1 MSSDKITYKM
11 IILGDTAVGKTS
23 IFKKITTEE
32 FDPMVISTIGIDKR
46 TLTININTPEEG
58 EKECEIYLY
67 DTAGEERYRTISI
80 SYFRDSKGLL
90 IMYDITKNESFQ
102 NIDGWLQNIKD
113 SLGEDNSDYLM
124 ILLGNKL
131 DLVND
136 NIKDREVET
145 EDAEKL
151 CLDNKIFW
159 GGECSVK
166 DISIEDLKNLFKTFI
181 EEIYKKV
188 GNNNDK
194 VENSFSL
201 KNTHIKKEKEK
212 KCC

>member
-1 MSSDKITYKM
+1 MSEEKLGYKV
-11 IILGDTAVGKTS
+11 IILGNSSVGKTS
-23 IFKKITTEE
+23 LFKKIINER
-32 FDPMVISTIGIDKR
+32 FSGNVLSTIGIDKK
-46 TLTININTPEEG
+46 TLDIKINTEDKG
-58 EKECEIYLY
+58 EQELEIYLF
-67 DTAGEERYRTISI
+67 DTAGQEKFRTLSVSFI
-80 SYFRDSKGLL
+80 RESKGILM
-90 IMYDITKNESFQ
+90 MYDITNLDSFQ
-102 NIDGWLQNIKD
+102 SIENWLNDIKN
-113 SLGEDNSDYLM
+113 SLGENKNYLI

-201 KNTHIKKEKEK
+201 KKSHIKKENKT

>member
-1 MSSDKITYKM
+1 MSEEKLGYKV
-11 IILGDTAVGKTS
+11 IILGNSSVGKTS
-23 IFKKITTEE
+23 LFKKIINER
-32 FDPMVISTIGIDKR
+32 FSGNVLSTIGIDKK
-46 TLTININTPEEG
+46 TLDIKINTEDKG
-58 EKECEIYLY
+58 EQELEIYLF
-67 DTAGEERYRTISI
+67 DTAGQEKFRTLSVSFI
-80 SYFRDSKGLL
+80 RESKGILM
-90 IMYDITKNESFQ
+90 MYDITNLDSFQ
-102 NIDGWLQNIKD
+102 SIENWLNDIKN
-113 SLGEDNSDYLM
+113 SLGENKNYLI

-131 DLVND
+131 DLVID

-166 DISIEDLKNLFKTFI
+166 DISIEDLKNLFKSFI

-201 KNTHIKKEKEK
+201 KNSHIKKEKEK

>member
-1 MSSDKITYKM
+1 MSKEKLSYKV
-11 IILGDTAVGKTS
+11 IILGDSSVGKTS
-23 IFKKITTEE
+23 LFKKIVNER
-32 FDPMVISTIGIDKR
+32 FSGNVLSTIGIDKK
-46 TLTININTPEEG
+46 TLDIKINTEDKG
-58 EKECEIYLY
+58 EQESEISLF
-67 DTAGEERYRTISI
+67 DTAGQEKFRTLSVSFI
-80 SYFRDSKGLL
+80 RESKGVLM
-90 IMYDITKNESFQ
+90 MYDITNLDSFQ
-102 NIDGWLQNIKD
+102 NIEKWLNDIKN
-113 SLGEDNSDYLM
+113 SLGEDNNYLI

-131 DLVND
+131 DLVSD

-166 DISIEDLKNLFKTFI
+166 DISIEDLKNLFKSFI

-201 KNTHIKKEKEK
+201 KNSHIKKEKEK

>member
-1 MSSDKITYKM
+1 MSEEKLGYKV
-11 IILGDTAVGKTS
+11 IILGNSSVGKTS
-23 IFKKITTEE
+23 LFKKIINER
-32 FDPMVISTIGIDKR
+32 FSGNVLSTIGIDKK
-46 TLTININTPEEG
+46 TLDIKINTEDKG
-58 EKECEIYLY
+58 EQELEIYLF
-67 DTAGEERYRTISI
+67 DTAGQEKFRTLSVSFI
-80 SYFRDSKGLL
+80 RESKGVLM
-90 IMYDITKNESFQ
+90 MYDITNLDSFQ
-102 NIDGWLQNIKD
+102 NIEKWLNDIKN
-113 SLGEDNSDYLM
+113 SLGEDNNYLI

-131 DLVND
+131 DLVSD

-166 DISIEDLKNLFKTFI
+166 DISIEDLKNLFKSFI

-188 GNNNDK
+188 GTNNDK

-201 KNTHIKKEKEK
+201 KKSHIKKENKT

>member
-1 MSSDKITYKM
+1 MSEEKLGYKV
-11 IILGDTAVGKTS
+11 IILGNSSVGKTS
-23 IFKKITTEE
+23 LFKKIINER
-32 FDPMVISTIGIDKR
+32 FSGNVLSTIGIDKK
-46 TLTININTPEEG
+46 TLDIKINTEDKG
-58 EKECEIYLY
+58 EQELEIYLF
-67 DTAGEERYRTISI
+67 DTAGQEKFRTLSVSFI
-80 SYFRDSKGLL
+80 RESKGILM
-90 IMYDITKNESFQ
+90 MYDITNLDSFQ
-102 NIDGWLQNIKD
+102 SIENWLNDIKN
-113 SLGEDNSDYLM
+113 SLGENKNYLI

-188 GNNNDK
+188 GNINDK
-194 VENSFSL
+194 VENSISL
-201 KNTHIKKEKEK
+201 KKSHIKKENKT

>member
-1 MSSDKITYKM
+1 MSEEKLGYKV
-11 IILGDTAVGKTS
+11 IILGNSSVGKTS
-23 IFKKITTEE
+23 LFKKIINER
-32 FDPMVISTIGIDKR
+32 FSGNVLSTIGIDKK
-46 TLTININTPEEG
+46 TLDIKINTEDKG
-58 EKECEIYLY
+58 EQESEIYLF
-67 DTAGEERYRTISI
+67 DTAGQEKFRTLSVSFI
-80 SYFRDSKGLL
+80 RESKGVLM
-90 IMYDITKNESFQ
+90 MYDITNLDSFQ
-102 NIDGWLQNIKD
+102 NIENWLNDIKN
-113 SLGEDNSDYLM
+113 SLGENKNYLI

-188 GNNNDK
+188 GNINDK
-194 VENSFSL
+194 VENSISL
-201 KNTHIKKEKEK
+201 KKSHIKKENKT

>member
-1 MSSDKITYKM
+1 MSEEKLGYKV
-11 IILGDTAVGKTS
+11 IILGNSSVGKTS
-23 IFKKITTEE
+23 LFKKIINER
-32 FDPMVISTIGIDKR
+32 FSGNVLSTIGIDKK
-46 TLTININTPEEG
+46 TLDIKINTEDKG
-58 EKECEIYLY
+58 EQELEIYLFA
-67 DTAGEERYRTISI
+67 TAGQEKFRTLSVSFI
-80 SYFRDSKGLL
+80 RESKGILM
-90 IMYDITKNESFQ
+90 MYDITNLDSFQ
-102 NIDGWLQNIKD
+102 SIENWLNDIKN
-113 SLGEDNSDYLM
+113 SLGENKNYLI

-188 GNNNDK
+188 GNINDK
-194 VENSFSL
+194 VENSISL
-201 KNTHIKKEKEK
+201 KKSHIKKENKT

>member
-1 MSSDKITYKM
+1 MSKEKLSYKV
-11 IILGDTAVGKTS
+11 IILGDSSVGKTS
-23 IFKKITTEE
+23 LFKKIVNER
-32 FDPMVISTIGIDKR
+32 FSGNVLSTIGIDKK
-46 TLTININTPEEG
+46 TLDIKINTEDKG
-58 EKECEIYLY
+58 EQESEISLF
-67 DTAGEERYRTISI
+67 DTAGQEKFRTLSVSFI
-80 SYFRDSKGLL
+80 RESKGVLM
-90 IMYDITKNESFQ
+90 MYDITNLDSFQ
-102 NIDGWLQNIKD
+102 NIEKWLDDIKN
-113 SLGEDNSDYLM
+113 SLGEDNNYLI

-131 DLVND
+131 DLVSD

-145 EDAEKL
+145 EDAKKL

-166 DISIEDLKNLFKTFI
+166 DISIEDLKNLFKSFI

-201 KNTHIKKEKEK
+201 KNSHIKKEKEK

>member
-1 MSSDKITYKM
+1 MSKEKLSYKV
-11 IILGDTAVGKTS
+11 IILGDSSVGKTS
-23 IFKKITTEE
+23 LFKKIVNER
-32 FDPMVISTIGIDKR
+32 FSGNVLSTIGIDKK
-46 TLTININTPEEG
+46 TLDIKINTEDKG
-58 EKECEIYLY
+58 EQESEISLF
-67 DTAGEERYRTISI
+67 DTAGQEKFRTLSVSFI
-80 SYFRDSKGLL
+80 RESKGVLM
-90 IMYDITKNESFQ
+90 MYDITNLDSFQ
-102 NIDGWLQNIKD
+102 NIEKWLNDIKN
-113 SLGEDNSDYLM
+113 SLGEDNNYLI

-131 DLVND
+131 DLVSN

-166 DISIEDLKNLFKTFI
+166 DISIEDLKNLFKSFI

-188 GNNNDK
+188 GNNIDK

-201 KNTHIKKEKEK
+201 KKSHIKKEKEK

>member
-1 MSSDKITYKM
+1 MSEEELGYKV
-11 IILGDTAVGKTS
+11 IILGNSSVGKTS
-23 IFKKITTEE
+23 LFKKIINER
-32 FDPMVISTIGIDKR
+32 FSGNVLSTIGIDKK
-46 TLTININTPEEG
+46 TLDIKINTEDKG
-58 EKECEIYLY
+58 EQELEIYLF
-67 DTAGEERYRTISI
+67 DTAGQEKFRTLSVSFI
-80 SYFRDSKGLL
+80 RESKGILM
-90 IMYDITKNESFQ
+90 MYDITNLDSFQ
-102 NIDGWLQNIKD
+102 SIENWLNDIKN
-113 SLGEDNSDYLM
+113 SLGENNNYLI

-188 GNNNDK
+188 GNINDK
-194 VENSFSL
+194 VENSISL
-201 KNTHIKKEKEK
+201 KKSHIKKENKT

>member
-1 MSSDKITYKM
+1 MSKEKLSYKV
-11 IILGDTAVGKTS
+11 IILGDSSVGKTS
-23 IFKKITTEE
+23 LFKKIVNER
-32 FDPMVISTIGIDKR
+32 FSGNVLSTIGIDKK
-46 TLTININTPEEG
+46 TLDIKINTEDKG
-58 EKECEIYLY
+58 EQESEISLF
-67 DTAGEERYRTISI
+67 DTAGQEKFRTLSVSFI
-80 SYFRDSKGLL
+80 RESKGVLM
-90 IMYDITKNESFQ
+90 MYDITNLDSFQ
-102 NIDGWLQNIKD
+102 NIEKWLNDIKN
-113 SLGEDNSDYLM
+113 SLGEDNNYLI

-131 DLVND
+131 DLVSD

-188 GNNNDK
+188 GNINDK
-194 VENSFSL
+194 VENSISL
-201 KNTHIKKEKEK
+201 KKSHIKKENKT

>member
-1 MSSDKITYKM
+1 MSEEKLGYKV
-11 IILGDTAVGKTS
+11 IILGNSSVGKTS
-23 IFKKITTEE
+23 LFKKIINER
-32 FDPMVISTIGIDKR
+32 FSGNVLSTIGIDKK
-46 TLTININTPEEG
+46 TLDIKINTEDKG
-58 EKECEIYLY
+58 EQELEIYLF
-67 DTAGEERYRTISI
+67 DTAGQEKFRTLSVSFI
-80 SYFRDSKGLL
+80 RESKGILM
-90 IMYDITKNESFQ
+90 MYDITNLDSFQ
-102 NIDGWLQNIKD
+102 SIENWLNDIKN
-113 SLGEDNSDYLM
+113 SLGENNNYLI

-194 VENSFSL
+194 VENSFSV
-201 KNTHIKKEKEK
+201 KKSHIKKENKT

>member
-1 MSSDKITYKM
+1 MSEEKLGYKV
-11 IILGDTAVGKTS
+11 IILGNSSVGKTS
-23 IFKKITTEE
+23 LFKKIINER
-32 FDPMVISTIGIDKR
+32 FSGNVLSTIGIDKK
-46 TLTININTPEEG
+46 TLDIKINTEDKG
-58 EKECEIYLY
+58 EQELEIYLF
-67 DTAGEERYRTISI
+67 DTAGQEKFRTLSVSFI
-80 SYFRDSKGLL
+80 RESKGILM
-90 IMYDITKNESFQ
+90 MYDITNLDSFQ
-102 NIDGWLQNIKD
+102 SIENWLNDIKN
-113 SLGEDNSDYLM
+113 SLGENKNYLI

-181 EEIYKKV
+181 EEIYKIV
-188 GNNNDK
+188 GNINDK
-194 VENSFSL
+194 VENSISL
-201 KNTHIKKEKEK
+201 KKSHIKKENKT

>member
-1 MSSDKITYKM
+1 MSEEKLGYKV
-11 IILGDTAVGKTS
+11 IILGNSSVGKTS
-23 IFKKITTEE
+23 LFKKIINER
-32 FDPMVISTIGIDKR
+32 FSGNVLSTIGIDKK
-46 TLTININTPEEG
+46 TLDIKINTEDKG
-58 EKECEIYLY
+58 EQELEIYLF
-67 DTAGEERYRTISI
+67 DTAGQEKFRTLSVSFI
-80 SYFRDSKGLL
+80 RESKGILM
-90 IMYDITKNESFQ
+90 MYDITNLDSFQ
-102 NIDGWLQNIKD
+102 SIENWLNDIKN
-113 SLGEDNSDYLM
+113 SLGENKNYLI

-201 KNTHIKKEKEK
+201 KNAHIKKENKT

>member
-1 MSSDKITYKM
+1 MSKEKLGYKV
-11 IILGDTAVGKTS
+11 IILGNSSVGKTS
-23 IFKKITTEE
+23 LFKKIINER
-32 FDPMVISTIGIDKR
+32 FSGNVLSTIGIDKK
-46 TLTININTPEEG
+46 TLDIKINTEDKG
-58 EKECEIYLY
+58 EQELEIYLF
-67 DTAGEERYRTISI
+67 DTAGQEKFRTLSVSFI
-80 SYFRDSKGLL
+80 RESKGILM
-90 IMYDITKNESFQ
+90 MYDITNLDSFQ
-102 NIDGWLQNIKD
+102 SIENWLNDIKN
-113 SLGEDNSDYLM
+113 SLGENKNYLI

-194 VENSFSL
+194 VENSFSV
-201 KNTHIKKEKEK
+201 KKSHIKKENKT

>member
-1 MSSDKITYKM
+1 MSKEKLGYKV
-11 IILGDTAVGKTS
+11 IILGNSSVGKTS
-23 IFKKITTEE
+23 LFKKIINER
-32 FDPMVISTIGIDKR
+32 FSGNVLSTIGIDKK
-46 TLTININTPEEG
+46 TLDIKINTEDKG
-58 EKECEIYLY
+58 EQELEIYLF
-67 DTAGEERYRTISI
+67 DTAGQEKFRTLSVSFI
-80 SYFRDSKGLL
+80 RESKGILM
-90 IMYDITKNESFQ
+90 MYDITNLDSFQ
-102 NIDGWLQNIKD
+102 SIENWLNDIKN
-113 SLGEDNSDYLM
+113 SLGENNNYLI

-194 VENSFSL
+194 VENSFSV
-201 KNTHIKKEKEK
+201 KKSHIKKENKT

>member
-1 MSSDKITYKM
+1 MSKEKLGYKV
-11 IILGDTAVGKTS
+11 IILGNSSVGKTS
-23 IFKKITTEE
+23 LFKKIINER
-32 FDPMVISTIGIDKR
+32 FSGNVLSTIGIDKK
-46 TLTININTPEEG
+46 TLNIKINTEDKG
-58 EKECEIYLY
+58 EQELEIYLF
-67 DTAGEERYRTISI
+67 DTAGQEKFRTLSVSFIRESNGI
-80 SYFRDSKGLL
+80 LM
-90 IMYDITKNESFQ
+90 MYDITNLDSFQ
-102 NIDGWLQNIKD
+102 SIENWLTDIKN
-113 SLGEDNSDYLM
+113 SLGENKNYLI

-159 GGECSVK
+159 GGERSVK

-201 KNTHIKKEKEK
+201 KKSHIKKENKT

>member
-1 MSSDKITYKM
+1 MSEEKLGYKV
-11 IILGDTAVGKTS
+11 IILGNSSVGKTS
-23 IFKKITTEE
+23 LFKKIINER
-32 FDPMVISTIGIDKR
+32 FSGNVLSTIGIDKK
-46 TLTININTPEEG
+46 TLDIKINTEDKG
-58 EKECEIYLY
+58 EQELEIYLF
-67 DTAGEERYRTISI
+67 DTAGQEKFRTLSVSFI
-80 SYFRDSKGLL
+80 RESKGILM
-90 IMYDITKNESFQ
+90 MYDITNLDSFQ
-102 NIDGWLQNIKD
+102 SIENWLNDIKN
-113 SLGEDNSDYLM
+113 SLGENKNYLI

-159 GGECSVK
+159 GGEISVK
-166 DISIEDLKNLFKTFI
+166 DISIEDLKNLFKSFI

-201 KNTHIKKEKEK
+201 KKSHIKNENKR

>member
-1 MSSDKITYKM
+1 MSKEKLSYKV
-11 IILGDTAVGKTS
+11 IILGDSSVGKTS
-23 IFKKITTEE
+23 LFKKIVNER
-32 FDPMVISTIGIDKR
+32 FSGNVLSTIGIDKK
-46 TLTININTPEEG
+46 TLDIKINTEDKG
-58 EKECEIYLY
+58 EQESEISLF
-67 DTAGEERYRTISI
+67 DTAGQEKFRTLSVSFIRESN
-80 SYFRDSKGLL
+80 GVLM
-90 IMYDITKNESFQ
+90 MYDITNLDSFQ
-102 NIDGWLQNIKD
+102 SIENWLTDIKN
-113 SLGEDNSDYLM
+113 SLGENKNYLI

-166 DISIEDLKNLFKTFI
+166 DISIEDLKNLFKSFI

-201 KNTHIKKEKEK
+201 KNSHIKKEKEK

>member
-1 MSSDKITYKM
+1 MSKEKLSYKV
-11 IILGDTAVGKTS
+11 IILGDSSVGKTS
-23 IFKKITTEE
+23 LFKKIVNER
-32 FDPMVISTIGIDKR
+32 FSGNVLSTIGIDKK
-46 TLTININTPEEG
+46 TLDIKINTEDKG
-58 EKECEIYLY
+58 EQESEISLF
-67 DTAGEERYRTISI
+67 DTAGQEKFRTLSVSFI
-80 SYFRDSKGLL
+80 RESKGVLM
-90 IMYDITKNESFQ
+90 MYDITNLDSFQ
-102 NIDGWLQNIKD
+102 NIEKWLNDIKN
-113 SLGEDNSDYLM
+113 SLGEDNNYLI

-131 DLVND
+131 DLVSD

-145 EDAEKL
+145 EDAKKL

-166 DISIEDLKNLFKTFI
+166 DISIEDLKNLFKSFI

-201 KNTHIKKEKEK
+201 KKSHIKKENKT